1 MLLRS
6 YAGLFDNFEKVNEF
20 DLAKKLN
27 IKQEEVVKKLNFL
40 QQNKIITYAPQT
52 ELPQLTFTMPRVDT
66 KDLSLS
72 KENFSSLKKRAIERM
87 ESVLN
92 YTDSTHKCRSQLLLA
107 YFGEIETE
115 VCGQCDVCLEEKRK
129 VLHTDEYENI
139 SNQIKQLLSVHP
151 MELKMLINS
160 ITDVH
165 EDKIIH
171 TIQLMV
177 DNEQLKYNEQNLLCL
192 TTQ

>member
-1 MLLRS
+1 LRN
-6 YAGLFDNFEKVNEF
+6 YAGLFDNFEKINEF

-27 IKQEEVVKKLNFL
+27 IKQEEVVKRLNFL
-40 QQNKIITYAPQT
+40 QQNKIIIYAPQT
-52 ELPQLTFTMPRVDT
+52 ELPQLTFTLPRVDS

-87 ESVLN
+87 DAVLN
-92 YTDSTHKCRSQLLLA
+92 YTESTHKCRSQLLLA
-107 YFGEIETE
+107 YFGEIETNP
-115 VCGQCDVCLEEKRK
+115 CGQCDVCLEERRK

-139 SNQIKQLLSVHP
+139 SKQIKQLLTVHP
-151 MELKMLINS
+151 MELKMLVNS

-171 TIQLMV
+171 TIQLMI
-177 DNEQLKYNEQNLLCL
+177 DNEHLKYNQNNLLCL
-192 TTQ
+192 TT